1 MKTIICNGCGLGIEQ
16 KKFLTHAKICQAY
29 KDWKQ
34 ALVDKLTYDFLYRE
48 YIEEE
53 KSTTQIAREL
63 GFNKDREVRKKLKEY
78 NIKERT
84 FAEGRKAKGYIALCQ
99 KTSMERYGVPYHTMK
114 ESSIR
119 EKIDAAVKSKYGVD
133 NVFQLEEV
141 KEKSKQTNLKKRGVE
156 YASQSQEVKDKV
168 KETCLK
174 KFGVSNPSMSEEVK
188 DKIKQTNLKRRGVEC
203 SLQDPEV
210 KKKAREAKAGTQ
222 GKSSQAE
229 AFFADLANRTK
240 LDAMYK
246 PHSKEFYIR
255 KNKTVVYRY
264 DFTVLSLKKI
274 IEFNGSYWHAN
285 PKRYSH
291 DFMISGLTA
300 QEIWDRDEDKR
311 KLAEQQG
318 FKILTVWDDMPYE
331 DMMQQCISFLL
342 C

>member
-1 MKTIICNGCGLGIEQ
+1 MNIKCNGCGLEIEQ
-16 KKFLTHAKICQAY
+16 KKFLTHARICQAY

-34 ALVDKLTYDFLYRE
+34 ALVDKLTYDFLYHE

-53 KSTTQIAREL
+53 KSAGQIAREL
-63 GFNKDREVRKKLKEY
+63 GFSKDREVRKKLKEY
-78 NIKERT
+78 GIKERT
-84 FAEGRKAKGYIALCQ
+84 LKESRKAKDYIALCQ
-99 KTSMERYGVPYHTMK
+99 KTSMERYGAPYHTMK

-133 NVFQLEEV
+133 NVFQLDEV

-210 KKKAREAKAGTQ
+210 KKKAKEAKAGTQ

-229 AFFADLANRTK
+229 VFFKDLA
-240 LDAMYK
+240 D
-246 PHSKEFYIR
+246 
-255 KNKTVVYRY
+255 KTNV
-264 DFTVLSLKKI
+264 
-274 IEFNGSYWHAN
+274 EA
-285 PKRYSH
+285 
-291 DFMISGLTA
+291 
-300 QEIWDRDEDKR
+300 
-311 KLAEQQG
+311 
-318 FKILTVWDDMPYE
+318 
-331 DMMQQCISFLL
+331 
-342 C
+342 